1 MTDTHDSYLQSDAR
15 QEAISAQKE
24 LFLRGLP
31 VDTTVVSDFVLRSW
45 QRSRLAGVD
54 PETTVRKK
62 VDETIFRHILAA
74 NADLLESSRVIMK
87 ELFSS
92 LVSGAGSMILS
103 TAECI
108 SLHMETSGRDGD
120 TYPSSKPGMI
130 TTEQLRGTN
139 GIGTCVAERRPIE
152 IIGAEHYLTVGHRW
166 SCSAAP
172 IFDSKNQLIAVLNV
186 SQLREKYHSH
196 TLGMVRAAAYAI
208 SEQLRLRALLQQQQA
223 IIELLDEGVIV
234 VSRSGEVK
242 LMNSKAASML
252 GLPAPQQ
259 GENIYKFMRPSQ
271 MLDNILTGD
280 PHIMDQEAQFPL
292 ESGSLSCFFS
302 AMSLTREACVVLT
315 FREARRMRG
324 FAARVAGSKAVY
336 TFDRILGDSPPLMEV
351 IDQAKTIA
359 RGNTTVLILGESGT
373 GKELFAQSI
382 HNASPRASRPFVAV
396 NCGALPRNLVESEL
410 FGYEDGAFTGASRT
424 GKPGKFELADGGTI
438 FLDELG
444 EMPMDAQVSLLRLL
458 QNGEVTRIGG
468 KSSRTVSVR
477 VIAATNKNL
486 EEAVRQHTFREDLYY
501 RLNVFTLVLPPL
513 RSRMS
518 DIELLA
524 EHFLLKF
531 AGSLGKDVR
540 GFTPGALAL
549 LRRYQWPGNIREL
562 ENVME
567 RLMRLR
573 NSPLHSLL
581 KMYEEDEDLLE
592 DVIIENKQ
600 ALEMAEI
607 YTNILMSMMDSF
619 SSIISNRLSQIMKF
633 LTSVTIILAIPT
645 LIFSLWGINV
655 PVPWGDAPLG
665 FVEVILIGV
674 LVTMI
679 ATFILWKKDML

>member
-1 MTDTHDSYLQSDAR
+1 
-15 QEAISAQKE
+15 
-24 LFLRGLP
+24 
-31 VDTTVVSDFVLRSW
+31 
-45 QRSRLAGVD
+45 
-54 PETTVRKK
+54 
-62 VDETIFRHILAA
+62 
-74 NADLLESSRVIMK
+74 
-87 ELFSS
+87 
-92 LVSGAGSMILS
+92 
-103 TAECI
+103 
-108 SLHMETSGRDGD
+108 
-120 TYPSSKPGMI
+120 
-130 TTEQLRGTN
+130 
-139 GIGTCVAERRPIE
+139 
-152 IIGAEHYLTVGHRW
+152 
-166 SCSAAP
+166 
-172 IFDSKNQLIAVLNV
+172 
-186 SQLREKYHSH
+186 
-196 TLGMVRAAAYAI
+196 
-208 SEQLRLRALLQQQQA
+208 
-223 IIELLDEGVIV
+223 
-234 VSRSGEVK
+234 
-242 LMNSKAASML
+242 
-252 GLPAPQQ
+252 
-259 GENIYKFMRPSQ
+259 
-271 MLDNILTGD
+271 
-280 PHIMDQEAQFPL
+280 
-292 ESGSLSCFFS
+292 
-302 AMSLTREACVVLT
+302 
-315 FREARRMRG
+315 MRG

-382 HNASPRASRPFVAV
+382 HNASSRASRPFVAV

-562 ENVME
+562 ENVIE
-567 RLMRLR
+567 RMVHM
-573 NSPLHSLL
+573 SQGVPSI
-581 KMYEEDEDLLE
+581 DI
-592 DVIIENKQ
+592 DVLP
-600 ALEMAEI
+600 A
-607 YTNILMSMMDSF
+607 NILNHEGIPGGVPRPAVPRGLLSHQEKET
-619 SSIISNRLSQIMKF
+619 IVRALQEAGGNIRATAKALGISRSGLYVKMRRFGLS
-633 LTSVTIILAIPT
+633 P
-645 LIFSLWGINV
+645 
-655 PVPWGDAPLG
+655 D
-665 FVEVILIGV
+665 ECR
-674 LVTMI
+674 
-679 ATFILWKKDML
+679 

>member
-259 GENIYKFMRPSQ
+259 GENLYKFMRPSQ

-562 ENVME
+562 ENVIE
-567 RLMRLR
+567 RMVHM
-573 NSPLHSLL
+573 SQGVPSI
-581 KMYEEDEDLLE
+581 DI
-592 DVIIENKQ
+592 DVLP
-600 ALEMAEI
+600 A
-607 YTNILMSMMDSF
+607 NILNHEGIPGGVPRPAVPRGLLSHQEKET
-619 SSIISNRLSQIMKF
+619 IVRALQEAGGNIRATAKALGISRSGLYVKMRRFGLS
-633 LTSVTIILAIPT
+633 P
-645 LIFSLWGINV
+645 
-655 PVPWGDAPLG
+655 D
-665 FVEVILIGV
+665 ECR
-674 LVTMI
+674 
-679 ATFILWKKDML
+679 

>member
-1 MTDTHDSYLQSDAR
+1 MRGVRVSRGRRRSLPMTDTHDSYLQSDAR

-410 FGYEDGAFTGASRT
+410 FGYDEGSFTGASRL
-424 GKPGKFELADGGTI
+424 GKPGKFELADNGTI
-438 FLDELG
+438 FLDEIG
-444 EMPMDAQVSLLRLL
+444 EMPLEAQVSLLRLL
-458 QNGEVTRIGG
+458 QNGEVTRVGG
-468 KSSRTVSVR
+468 KHTRLVNVR
-477 VIAATNKNL
+477 VLAATNRNL
-486 EEAVRQHTFREDLYY
+486 ENAIRQNAFREDLYY
-501 RLNVFTLVLPPL
+501 RLNVFTLNVPPL
-513 RSRMS
+513 RERSS
-518 DIELLA
+518 DIALLIN
-524 EHFLLKF
+524 HFLDHF
-531 AGSLGKDVR
+531 VASLGRGPLRVTDRAMDV
-540 GFTPGALAL
+540 L
-549 LRRYQWPGNIREL
+549 LGYPWPGNIREL
-562 ENVME
+562 ENVIE
-567 RLMRLR
+567 RMVHM
-573 NSPLHSLL
+573 SQGIPTI
-581 KMYEEDEDLLE
+581 DI
-592 DVIIENKQ
+592 DVLP
-600 ALEMAEI
+600 A
-607 YTNILMSMMDSF
+607 NILNHEGIPGVVPRPAVPRGLLSHQEKETIVRALQEAGGNIRAAAALLGVSRGGLYVKLR
-619 SSIISNRLSQIMKF
+619 RL
-633 LTSVTIILAIPT
+633 
-645 LIFSLWGINV
+645 GIDV
-655 PVPWGDAPLG
+655 ASCRGG
-665 FVEVILIGV
+665 EG
-674 LVTMI
+674 
-679 ATFILWKKDML
+679 

>member
-562 ENVME
+562 ENVIE
-567 RLMRLR
+567 RMVHM
-573 NSPLHSLL
+573 SQGVPSI
-581 KMYEEDEDLLE
+581 DI
-592 DVIIENKQ
+592 DVLP
-600 ALEMAEI
+600 A
-607 YTNILMSMMDSF
+607 NILNHEGIPGGVPRPAVPRGLLSHQEKET
-619 SSIISNRLSQIMKF
+619 IVRALQEAGGNIRATAKALGISRSGLYVKMRRF
-633 LTSVTIILAIPT
+633 
-645 LIFSLWGINV
+645 GIRRNY
-655 PVPWGDAPLG
+655 
-665 FVEVILIGV
+665 
-674 LVTMI
+674 T
-679 ATFILWKKDML
+679 DM

>member
-196 TLGMVRAAAYAI
+196 TLSMVRAAAYAI

-259 GENIYKFMRPSQ
+259 GESIYKFMRPSQ

-302 AMSLTREACVVLT
+302 VMSLTREACVVLT

-410 FGYEDGAFTGASRT
+410 FGYDEGSFTGASRL
-424 GKPGKFELADGGTI
+424 GKPGKFELADNGTI
-438 FLDELG
+438 FLDEIG
-444 EMPMDAQVSLLRLL
+444 EMPLEAQVSLLRLL
-458 QNGEVTRIGG
+458 QNGEVTRVGG
-468 KSSRTVSVR
+468 KHTRLVNVR
-477 VIAATNKNL
+477 VLAATNRNL
-486 EEAVRQHTFREDLYY
+486 ENAIRQNAFREDLYY
-501 RLNVFTLVLPPL
+501 RLNVFTLNVPPL
-513 RSRMS
+513 RERSS
-518 DIELLA
+518 DIALLIN
-524 EHFLLKF
+524 HFLDHF
-531 AGSLGKDVR
+531 VASLGRGPLRVTDRAMDV
-540 GFTPGALAL
+540 L
-549 LRRYQWPGNIREL
+549 LGYPWPGNIREL
-562 ENVME
+562 ENVRE
-567 RLMRLR
+567 RMVHM
-573 NSPLHSLL
+573 SQGVPSI
-581 KMYEEDEDLLE
+581 DI
-592 DVIIENKQ
+592 DVLP
-600 ALEMAEI
+600 A
-607 YTNILMSMMDSF
+607 NILNHEGIPGGAPRPAVPRGLLSHQEKET
-619 SSIISNRLSQIMKF
+619 IVRALQEAGGNIRATAKALGISRSGLYVKMRRFGLS
-633 LTSVTIILAIPT
+633 P
-645 LIFSLWGINV
+645 
-655 PVPWGDAPLG
+655 D
-665 FVEVILIGV
+665 ECR
-674 LVTMI
+674 
-679 ATFILWKKDML
+679 

>member
-223 IIELLDEGVIV
+223 IIELLD
-234 VSRSGEVK
+234 
-242 LMNSKAASML
+242 
-252 GLPAPQQ
+252 
-259 GENIYKFMRPSQ
+259 
-271 MLDNILTGD
+271 
-280 PHIMDQEAQFPL
+280 
-292 ESGSLSCFFS
+292 
-302 AMSLTREACVVLT
+302 
-315 FREARRMRG
+315 
-324 FAARVAGSKAVY
+324 AV
-336 TFDRILGDSPPLMEV
+336 R
-351 IDQAKTIA
+351 
-359 RGNTTVLILGESGT
+359 
-373 GKELFAQSI
+373 
-382 HNASPRASRPFVAV
+382 
-396 NCGALPRNLVESEL
+396 
-410 FGYEDGAFTGASRT
+410 RT
-424 GKPGKFELADGGTI
+424 GI
-438 FLDELG
+438 IDE
-444 EMPMDAQVSLLRLL
+444 
-458 QNGEVTRIGG
+458 
-468 KSSRTVSVR
+468 
-477 VIAATNKNL
+477 
-486 EEAVRQHTFREDLYY
+486 
-501 RLNVFTLVLPPL
+501 
-513 RSRMS
+513 
-518 DIELLA
+518 
-524 EHFLLKF
+524 
-531 AGSLGKDVR
+531 
-540 GFTPGALAL
+540 
-549 LRRYQWPGNIREL
+549 
-562 ENVME
+562 
-567 RLMRLR
+567 
-573 NSPLHSLL
+573 
-581 KMYEEDEDLLE
+581 
-592 DVIIENKQ
+592 II
-600 ALEMAEI
+600 
-607 YTNILMSMMDSF
+607 
-619 SSIISNRLSQIMKF
+619 
-633 LTSVTIILAIPT
+633 
-645 LIFSLWGINV
+645 
-655 PVPWGDAPLG
+655 
-665 FVEVILIGV
+665 
-674 LVTMI
+674 
-679 ATFILWKKDML
+679 

>member
-382 HNASPRASRPFVAV
+382 HNASSRASRPFVAV

-410 FGYEDGAFTGASRT
+410 FGYDEGSFTGASRL
-424 GKPGKFELADGGTI
+424 GKPGKFELADNGTI
-438 FLDELG
+438 FLDEIG
-444 EMPMDAQVSLLRLL
+444 EMPLEAQVSLLRLL
-458 QNGEVTRIGG
+458 QNGEVTRVGG
-468 KSSRTVSVR
+468 KHTRLVNVR
-477 VIAATNKNL
+477 VLAATNRNL
-486 EEAVRQHTFREDLYY
+486 ENAIRQNAFREDLYY
-501 RLNVFTLVLPPL
+501 RLNVFTLNVPPL
-513 RSRMS
+513 RERSS
-518 DIELLA
+518 DIALLIN
-524 EHFLLKF
+524 HFLDHF
-531 AGSLGKDVR
+531 VASLGRGPLRVTDRAMDV
-540 GFTPGALAL
+540 L
-549 LRRYQWPGNIREL
+549 LGYPWPGNIREL
-562 ENVME
+562 ENVIE
-567 RLMRLR
+567 RMVHM
-573 NSPLHSLL
+573 SQGVPSI
-581 KMYEEDEDLLE
+581 DI
-592 DVIIENKQ
+592 DVLP
-600 ALEMAEI
+600 A
-607 YTNILMSMMDSF
+607 NILNHEGIPGGAPRPAVPRGLLSHQEKET
-619 SSIISNRLSQIMKF
+619 IVRALQEAGGNIRATAKALGISRSGLYVKMRRFGLS
-633 LTSVTIILAIPT
+633 P
-645 LIFSLWGINV
+645 
-655 PVPWGDAPLG
+655 D
-665 FVEVILIGV
+665 ECR
-674 LVTMI
+674 
-679 ATFILWKKDML
+679 

>member
-1 MTDTHDSYLQSDAR
+1 M
-15 QEAISAQKE
+15 
-24 LFLRGLP
+24 
-31 VDTTVVSDFVLRSW
+31 
-45 QRSRLAGVD
+45 
-54 PETTVRKK
+54 
-62 VDETIFRHILAA
+62 
-74 NADLLESSRVIMK
+74 
-87 ELFSS
+87 
-92 LVSGAGSMILS
+92 
-103 TAECI
+103 
-108 SLHMETSGRDGD
+108 
-120 TYPSSKPGMI
+120 
-130 TTEQLRGTN
+130 
-139 GIGTCVAERRPIE
+139 
-152 IIGAEHYLTVGHRW
+152 
-166 SCSAAP
+166 
-172 IFDSKNQLIAVLNV
+172 LNV

-501 RLNVFTLVLPPL
+501 RLNVFSLSLPPL

-567 RLMRLR
+567 RLANIVRHPLVSEEDLPPQMVTVRQPA
-573 NSPLHSLL
+573 SPRGLLHSKEAETILETLRQTGGNIRAAANLL
-581 KMYEEDEDLLE
+581 GVSRGGLYVKLRRLGI
-592 DVIIENKQ
+592 DVASCRGGE
-600 ALEMAEI
+600 
-607 YTNILMSMMDSF
+607 
-619 SSIISNRLSQIMKF
+619 
-633 LTSVTIILAIPT
+633 
-645 LIFSLWGINV
+645 G
-655 PVPWGDAPLG
+655 
-665 FVEVILIGV
+665 
-674 LVTMI
+674 
-679 ATFILWKKDML
+679 

>member
-234 VSRSGEVK
+234 VSLSGEVK

-359 RGNTTVLILGESGT
+359 RGNTTVLILGET
-373 GKELFAQSI
+373 GVGKDVVARLTHEL
-382 HNASPRASRPFVAV
+382 SPRKEKMFLKVD
-396 NCGALPRNLVESEL
+396 CGGISESLTESEL
-410 FGYEDGAFTGASRT
+410 FGYMPGAFTGAGNK
-424 GKPGKFELADGGTI
+424 GKSGYFEMADGGTV
-438 FLDELG
+438 FLDEIG
-444 EMPMDAQVSLLRLL
+444 ELSLAMQTRLLRVL
-458 QNGEVTRIGG
+458 QDGEIMRVGSSKPRKVNVRI
-468 KSSRTVSVR
+468 
-477 VIAATNKNL
+477 IAATNRNL
-486 EEAVRQHTFREDLYY
+486 AERVEKGLFRRDLYY
-501 RLNVFTLVLPPL
+501 RLNVAVVNIPPL
-513 RSRMS
+513 RERPD
-518 DIELLA
+518 DIQPLVT
-524 EHFLLKF
+524 HFLNMFTSKYRKHMNL
-531 AGSLGKDVR
+531 
-540 GFTPGALAL
+540 TPGLMEAL
-549 LRRYQWPGNIREL
+549 RQYSWPGNVREL
-562 ENVME
+562 QNLMHSIVITKDHGPLSVKDLPRHMTGNENEELFFPDDGINYE
-567 RLMRLR
+567 RPLKDIMADIERGILR
-573 NSPLHSLL
+573 KALKVHGSVQKVAEVFKVNRSTIFRKLHS
-581 KMYEEDEDLLE
+581 E
-592 DVIIENKQ
+592 
-600 ALEMAEI
+600 
-607 YTNILMSMMDSF
+607 
-619 SSIISNRLSQIMKF
+619 
-633 LTSVTIILAIPT
+633 
-645 LIFSLWGINV
+645 
-655 PVPWGDAPLG
+655 
-665 FVEVILIGV
+665 
-674 LVTMI
+674 
-679 ATFILWKKDML
+679 KDGGE

>member
-1 MTDTHDSYLQSDAR
+1 MNETHDSYLQSDAR
-15 QEAISAQKE
+15 QDAISAQKE
-24 LFLRGLP
+24 RFLRGLP
-31 VDTTVVSDFVLRSW
+31 VDGAVVGDLVLRSW

-54 PETTVRKK
+54 PETTARKK
-62 VDETIFRHILAA
+62 VDDTIFRHILAA
-74 NADLLESSRVIMK
+74 NADLLDCSRVIMK
-87 ELFSS
+87 ELFAS
-92 LVSGAGSMILS
+92 LDAGAGSMILA

-120 TYPSSKPGMI
+120 TYPNSKPGMI

-139 GIGTCVAERRPIE
+139 GIGTCAAERRPIE
-152 IIGAEHYLTVGHRW
+152 IIGAEHYLRVGHRW

-252 GLPAPQQ
+252 GLPAPRQ
-259 GENIYKFMRPSQ
+259 GVNLSAFMRPSQ
-271 MLDNILTGD
+271 MLDNILKGE
-280 PHIMDQEAQFPL
+280 PHIMDQEATFPL
-292 ESGSLSCFFS
+292 ATGSLSCFFS
-302 AMSLTREACVVLT
+302 AMPLTREACVVLT

-336 TFDRILGDSPPLMEV
+336 TFDRILGGSPALLGA
-351 IDQAKTIA
+351 IDEARTIA
-359 RGNTTVLILGESGT
+359 RSNTTVLLLGESGT

-410 FGYEDGAFTGASRT
+410 FGYEDGAFTGASRA

-477 VIAATNKNL
+477 IIAATNRNL
-486 EEAVRQHTFREDLYY
+486 EEAVRQHAFRQDLYY
-501 RLNVFTLVLPPL
+501 RLNVFSLVLPPL
-513 RSRMS
+513 RERTG
-518 DIELLA
+518 DIERLA
-524 EHFLLKF
+524 GHFLFKF
-531 AGSLGKDVR
+531 AASLGKEVK
-540 GFTPGALAL
+540 GFTPGALEA
-549 LRRYQWPGNIREL
+549 LRRYPWPGNVREL

-567 RLMRLR
+567 RLANILR
-573 NSPLHSLL
+573 HPCVSEEDLPPGLIGGCAPPDRPQGLLHSREAETILGALRRTGGNIRAAAALL
-581 KMYEEDEDLLE
+581 GVSRGGLYVKIRRFGIDVAGCRGRAGEEPPAGPGSAARAGE
-592 DVIIENKQ
+592 
-600 ALEMAEI
+600 
-607 YTNILMSMMDSF
+607 
-619 SSIISNRLSQIMKF
+619 
-633 LTSVTIILAIPT
+633 
-645 LIFSLWGINV
+645 
-655 PVPWGDAPLG
+655 
-665 FVEVILIGV
+665 
-674 LVTMI
+674 
-679 ATFILWKKDML
+679 

>member
-382 HNASPRASRPFVAV
+382 HNASSRASRPFVAV

-562 ENVME
+562 ENVIE
-567 RLMRLR
+567 RMVHM
-573 NSPLHSLL
+573 SQGVPSI
-581 KMYEEDEDLLE
+581 DI
-592 DVIIENKQ
+592 DVLP
-600 ALEMAEI
+600 A
-607 YTNILMSMMDSF
+607 NILNHEGIPGGVPRPAVPRGLLSHQEKET
-619 SSIISNRLSQIMKF
+619 IVRALQEAGGNIRATAKALGISRSGLYVKMRRFGLS
-633 LTSVTIILAIPT
+633 P
-645 LIFSLWGINV
+645 
-655 PVPWGDAPLG
+655 D
-665 FVEVILIGV
+665 ECR
-674 LVTMI
+674 
-679 ATFILWKKDML
+679 